1 MENRQY
7 YTVKIPNP
15 NSQIQYAL
23 EVSIGEN
30 ETQRYSLDGSL
41 VIIKTTPQRVGK
53 KEEQGIP
60 FDTIFPPGLTTELT
74 YNEALELMQTSEW
87 QNEEL

>member
-1 MENRQY
+1 MREY
-7 YTVKIPNP
+7 FILKIPNP
-15 NSQIQYAL
+15 NSQIKYAL
-23 EVSIGEN
+23 DVSIGKN

-74 YNEALELMQTSEW
+74 YQEALEMMQTSEW
-87 QNEEL
+87 QNNEL